1 MKCGNYRF
9 FNVDIVRFL
18 MWDCINCTCKDHH
31 CCTCK
36 KHIQTRNKFS
46 EGGKLYRIA
55 ELTMQIP
62 KSTTHRWEFRLSC
75 VCAQV

>member
-1 MKCGNYRF
+1 QSQISQRANFR
-9 FNVDIVRFL
+9 NI
-18 MWDCINCTCKDHH
+18 IH
-31 CCTCK
+31 K
-36 KHIQTRNKFS
+36 KHIQTGNRFS